1 MTELEKHL
9 LYTATFLAIAL
20 LLVLAG
26 VLLTIFGA

>member
-1 MTELEKHL
+1 MSELEKCL
-9 LYTATFLAIAL
+9 LYTATFFAIAL